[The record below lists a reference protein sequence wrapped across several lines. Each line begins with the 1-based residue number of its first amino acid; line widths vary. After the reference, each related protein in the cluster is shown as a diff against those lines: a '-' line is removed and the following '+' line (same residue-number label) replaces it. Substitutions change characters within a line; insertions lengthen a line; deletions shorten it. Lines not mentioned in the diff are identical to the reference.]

1 MLSADLVF
9 LFLSLQPLDC
19 LSYPSPLLLSP
30 VFTFVPSPP
39 KIMAKTVRLEP
50 IAQET
55 SVETNG
61 NLLSVLLNKDLDV
74 LKECGGRGMC
84 ATCHIYVQEGMES
97 LSSIS
102 RREQR
107 TLEVITTCK
116 PSSRLACQARVLQ
129 NGVVVELPPG
139 MYINSIKDIEA
150 LIGRRAD
157 QDLLHPLTGKV
168 LVEAGK
174 LITRSTL
181 KQIEDTTSFN
191 VGSYFSHTTDF

>member
-1 MLSADLVF
+1 
-9 LFLSLQPLDC
+9 
-19 LSYPSPLLLSP
+19 
-30 VFTFVPSPP
+30 
-39 KIMAKTVRLEP
+39 MAKIVRLEP

-55 SVETNG
+55 AVETNG

-84 ATCHIYVQEGMES
+84 ATCHIYVQQGMEA
-97 LSSIS
+97 LSPVN

-116 PSSRLACQARVLQ
+116 PNSRLACQARVLQ

-157 QDLLHPLTGKV
+157 QDLLHPITGQV

-174 LITRSTL
+174 LITRSML

-191 VGSYFSHTTDF
+191 VGAYFSQSRDI

>member
-1 MLSADLVF
+1 
-9 LFLSLQPLDC
+9 
-19 LSYPSPLLLSP
+19 
-30 VFTFVPSPP
+30 
-39 KIMAKTVRLEP
+39 MAKTVRLEP

-84 ATCHIYVQEGMES
+84 ATCHVYVRDGMEA
-97 LSSIS
+97 LSPIN

-107 TLEVITTCK
+107 TLEVITSCK
-116 PSSRLACQARVLQ
+116 PNSRLACQARVLQ

-139 MYINSIKDIEA
+139 MYVNSLQDIEA

-157 QDLLHPLTGKV
+157 QDLLHPITGQV
-168 LVEAGK
+168 LVETGK
-174 LITRSTL
+174 LITRSIL
-181 KQIEDTTSFN
+181 KQLETTPSFK
-191 VGSYFSHTTDF
+191 VGEYFSHSRDI

>member
-1 MLSADLVF
+1 MV
-9 LFLSLQPLDC
+9 
-19 LSYPSPLLLSP
+19 
-30 VFTFVPSPP
+30 
-39 KIMAKTVRLEP
+39 KIVRLEP

-55 SVETNG
+55 AIETNG

-84 ATCHIYVQEGMES
+84 ATCHIYVKDGMDS
-97 LSSIS
+97 LSPVN

-116 PSSRLACQARVLQ
+116 PNSRLACQARVLK
-129 NGVVVELPPG
+129 NGVTVELPPG

-150 LIGRRAD
+150 LIGRRAE
-157 QDLLHPLTGKV
+157 QDLLHPLTGQV

-174 LITRSTL
+174 LITRSMM

-191 VGSYFSHTTDF
+191 VGQYFSQSTEH

>member
-1 MLSADLVF
+1 
-9 LFLSLQPLDC
+9 
-19 LSYPSPLLLSP
+19 
-30 VFTFVPSPP
+30 
-39 KIMAKTVRLEP
+39 MAKTVRLEP

-74 LKECGGRGMC
+74 LRECGGRGMC
-84 ATCHIYVQEGMES
+84 ATCHIYVSDGMS
-97 LSSIS
+97 NLSPMN

-107 TLEVITTCK
+107 TLEVITSCQQN
-116 PSSRLACQARVLQ
+116 SRLACQARVLD

-139 MYINSIKDIEA
+139 MYINSLKDIED
-150 LIGRRAD
+150 LIGRRAE
-157 QDLLHPLTGKV
+157 QDLLHPITGKV

-181 KQIEDTTSFN
+181 RTIENSENLNFN
-191 VGSYFSHTTDF
+191 GYFSNSSE

>member
-1 MLSADLVF
+1 
-9 LFLSLQPLDC
+9 
-19 LSYPSPLLLSP
+19 
-30 VFTFVPSPP
+30 
-39 KIMAKTVRLEP
+39 MAKIVRLEP

-55 SVETNG
+55 AVETNG

-84 ATCHIYVQEGMES
+84 ATCHIYVQEGMEG
-97 LSSIS
+97 LSPVN

-116 PSSRLACQARVLQ
+116 PNSRLACQARVLQ
-129 NGVVVELPPG
+129 YGVVVELPPG
-139 MYINSIKDIEA
+139 MYIKSIKDIEA
-150 LIGRRAD
+150 LIGRRAE
-157 QDLLHPLTGKV
+157 QDLLHPITGQV

-174 LITRSTL
+174 LITRSML

-191 VGSYFSHTTDF
+191 LATYFSQSKDI